1 MRRLVSLALLLAAA
15 AAPAI
20 PQSLGEVAERTNK
33 QRKGTPAKVYTNDDL
48 SEAHSGPEKLAAPV
62 SAAPAGSAA
71 SAAPAPAPTM
81 DPAQRWRR
89 DAKARRDAITR
100 GEARVAAIQ
109 ARLDALLI
117 DRDPTNVGDP
127 NRLQTVEAER
137 AKGMQELETAK
148 AELAKA
154 RQDLEDLEEE
164 ARKSGVPPGWLR
176 EP

>member
-33 QRKGTPAKVYTNDDL
+33 QRKGAAAKVYTNDDL
-48 SEAHSGPEKLAAPV
+48 SEAHSAPEKLAAPV

-71 SAAPAPAPTM
+71 PAPAPAPTM
-81 DPAQRWRR
+81 DPAQRWKR

-100 GEARVAAIQ
+100 GEAKVAAIQ

-137 AKGMQELETAK
+137 AKGLQELETAK

-164 ARKSGVPPGWLR
+164 ARRSGVPPGWLR

>member
-1 MRRLVSLALLLAAA
+1 MRRLVSLTLLLAAA

-48 SEAHSGPEKLAAPV
+48 SEAHSAPEQKVAAAAAAAPV
-62 SAAPAGSAA
+62 
-71 SAAPAPAPTM
+71 APAPAPTM

-89 DAKARRDAITR
+89 DAKARRDAIAR
-100 GEARVAAIQ
+100 AEAKVAAVQ

-117 DRDPTNVGDP
+117 DRDPTNVMDP
-127 NRLQTVEAER
+127 NRLQTLEAER
-137 AKGMQELETAK
+137 AKATQELETAK
-148 AELAKA
+148 GELAKA
-154 RQDLEDLEEE
+154 QQDLESLEEE

>member
-1 MRRLVSLALLLAAA
+1 MRRLVSLTLLLAAA

-20 PQSLGEVAERTNK
+20 PQSLGEVAERSNK

-48 SEAHSGPEKLAAPV
+48 SEAHSAPEKLAAPV

-71 SAAPAPAPTM
+71 PTPAPTM

-89 DAKARRDAITR
+89 DAKASRDAISR
-100 GEARVAAIQ
+100 AEAKVAAVQ

-127 NRLQTVEAER
+127 SRLQTVEAER
-137 AKGMQELETAK
+137 AKGIQELETAK

-164 ARKSGVPPGWLR
+164 ARKSGIPPGWLR